1 MIQMRAVIIDDDQ
14 LNIELVE
21 NFCKKYTPF
30 VEVVGT
36 AESVEE
42 GIQELIDK
50 KPDVLFLDMQINNLT
65 GFDVLEAI
73 HQPELMVIMI
83 TAYEKFAV
91 KAFSY
96 DVMHYLLK
104 PLRIADF
111 TNALEKCKQVIEKKN
126 LTIWEQR
133 PHELKFLSVPNQHLI
148 DVIQIDTILHLEAQ
162 GTYTMITT
170 MDNEQILATR
180 GLNYYEP
187 KLPAALFQR
196 VHNSHIIN
204 LKGIVK
210 VERSRNGNIFLKHN
224 IEVPVAERKRKE
236 LMDRLS

>member
-1 MIQMRAVIIDDDQ
+1 M
-14 LNIELVE
+14 
-21 NFCKKYTPF
+21 
-30 VEVVGT
+30 
-36 AESVEE
+36 
-42 GIQELIDK
+42 
-50 KPDVLFLDMQINNLT
+50 
-65 GFDVLEAI
+65 
-73 HQPELMVIMI
+73 
-83 TAYEKFAV
+83 
-91 KAFSY
+91 
-96 DVMHYLLK
+96 
-104 PLRIADF
+104 
-111 TNALEKCKQVIEKKN
+111 
-126 LTIWEQR
+126 
-133 PHELKFLSVPNQHLI
+133 
-148 DVIQIDTILHLEAQ
+148 IQIDTILHLEAQ